1 MPISTINVRS
11 KRLHSFKN
19 PHSLMIQGTTS
30 DAGKSVLVTAIC
42 RILARHNVAVAP
54 FKSQNMALNSAVT
67 AEGGEIGRAQAVQAQ
82 GANIAPSILM
92 NPVLL
97 KPNSDVGSQVI
108 VNGQSIGN
116 MKAREYHEFK
126 PQLLQQVI
134 TTYQRLQQ
142 LYPVTIIEGAGSPAE
157 INLREHD
164 IANMG
169 FAQAIDC
176 PVLIVADIDRGGVFA
191 HLYGTY
197 ALLSE
202 TEQQRVV
209 GFIINRFRGDVSLLQ
224 SGLDWLEQK
233 TSVPTL
239 AVIPYISNLHIESED
254 AVAQVQQ
261 KGEAKL
267 FKIVV
272 PLYPRASNHTDFDV
286 LRLNPL
292 IDCQFVRDASLFS
305 GADLI
310 ILPGS
315 KNVSNDL
322 QWLKDNGWA
331 QIIERHLRFAGK
343 VMGICGGYQMLGEK
357 IHDPLGIENTATD
370 KGASSIAGLG
380 LLKIETT
387 LAQTKTLTNVRG
399 SSVLT
404 DTELH
409 GYEIHAGISR
419 GEDLQRPW
427 FKLHSQT
434 NSRQQ
439 NDDSTEYY
447 DGAINACDS
456 IRGTYLHGLFEGDQI
471 RAEILSW
478 AGMAQLEP
486 FNYVEF
492 REQQI
497 SRLADEVETV
507 LPFATLANILQLD
520 RLNDHS
526 SAQPNSNANTANLSK
541 NSELNNVL

>member
-1 MPISTINVRS
+1 VRS
-11 KRLHSFKN
+11 KRLQRFKN

-42 RILARHNVAVAP
+42 RILARHHIAVAP

-142 LYPVTIIEGAGSPAE
+142 SYPVTIIEGAGSPAE

-197 ALLSE
+197 ALLSD
-202 TEQQRVV
+202 TEQQRVA

-261 KGEAKL
+261 KGGAKL

-286 LRLNPL
+286 LRLNPM

-322 QWLKDNGWA
+322 QWLKDNGWP
-331 QIIERHLRFAGK
+331 QIIERHLRYAGK

-357 IHDPLGIENTATD
+357 IHDPLGIENTVTD
-370 KGASSIAGLG
+370 KGANTIAGLG

-387 LAQTKTLTNVRG
+387 LAQTKTLTNAQG

-404 DTELH
+404 GTPLH

-419 GEDLQRPW
+419 GEDLERAW
-427 FKLHSQT
+427 FKLKSHKSNQSSQQL
-434 NSRQQ
+434 NAS
-439 NDDSTEYY
+439 DEYY
-447 DGAINACDS
+447 DGAINAYDS
-456 IRGTYLHGLFEGDQI
+456 IRGTYLHGVFEGDQI

-478 AGMAQLEP
+478 AGMEQLEK

-497 SRLADEVETV
+497 ERLADEVETV

-520 RLNDHS
+520 HLND
-526 SAQPNSNANTANLSK
+526 SALTQPCSNADSANLSK

>member
-19 PHSLMIQGTTS
+19 PHSLIIQGTTS

-176 PVLIVADIDRGGVFA
+176 PVLIVADIDRGGGFA

-197 ALLSE
+197 ASSRAP
-202 TEQQRVV
+202 EQ
-209 GFIINRFRGDVSLLQ
+209 
-224 SGLDWLEQK
+224 
-233 TSVPTL
+233 
-239 AVIPYISNLHIESED
+239 A
-254 AVAQVQQ
+254 
-261 KGEAKL
+261 
-267 FKIVV
+267 
-272 PLYPRASNHTDFDV
+272 
-286 LRLNPL
+286 L
-292 IDCQFVRDASLFS
+292 I
-305 GADLI
+305 G
-310 ILPGS
+310 
-315 KNVSNDL
+315 
-322 QWLKDNGWA
+322 
-331 QIIERHLRFAGK
+331 
-343 VMGICGGYQMLGEK
+343 
-357 IHDPLGIENTATD
+357 
-370 KGASSIAGLG
+370 
-380 LLKIETT
+380 
-387 LAQTKTLTNVRG
+387 
-399 SSVLT
+399 
-404 DTELH
+404 
-409 GYEIHAGISR
+409 
-419 GEDLQRPW
+419 
-427 FKLHSQT
+427 
-434 NSRQQ
+434 
-439 NDDSTEYY
+439 
-447 DGAINACDS
+447 
-456 IRGTYLHGLFEGDQI
+456 
-471 RAEILSW
+471 
-478 AGMAQLEP
+478 
-486 FNYVEF
+486 
-492 REQQI
+492 
-497 SRLADEVETV
+497 
-507 LPFATLANILQLD
+507 
-520 RLNDHS
+520 
-526 SAQPNSNANTANLSK
+526 
-541 NSELNNVL
+541 

>member
-1 MPISTINVRS
+1 
-11 KRLHSFKN
+11 
-19 PHSLMIQGTTS
+19 MIQGTTS

-387 LAQTKTLTNVRG
+387 LAQTKTLTNARG

-404 DTELH
+404 GTELH

-434 NSRQQ
+434 NSKTNSRQQ

-456 IRGTYLHGLFEGDQI
+456 IRGTYLHGVFEGDQI

-478 AGMAQLEP
+478 AGMAQLKP

-507 LPFATLANILQLD
+507 LPFATLTNILQLD
-520 RLNDHS
+520 RLNDS
-526 SAQPNSNANTANLSK
+526 ALAQPNSNANTANLSK

>member
-42 RILARHNVAVAP
+42 RILARHQVAVAP

-116 MKAREYHEFK
+116 MKARQYHEFK

-254 AVAQVQQ
+254 SVAQVQQ
-261 KGEAKL
+261 KGDAKL

-387 LAQTKTLTNVRG
+387 LAQTKTLINAQG

-404 DTELH
+404 GTPLH

-427 FKLHSQT
+427 FKLNSQK
-434 NSRQQ
+434 NSQQQ
-439 NDDSTEYY
+439 NNSIEYF
-447 DGAINACDS
+447 DGAINAYDS
-456 IRGTYLHGLFEGDQI
+456 VRGTYLHGVFEGDQI

-478 AGMAQLEP
+478 AGMTQLES
-486 FNYVEF
+486 FNYVQF

-497 SRLADEVETV
+497 ARLADEVETV

-526 SAQPNSNANTANLSK
+526 SALTSSTSNTNNINTN
-541 NSELNNVL
+541 NELDNVL